1 MDLVGMLP
9 VEAGAAGAG
18 QPFKRLRI
26 GSCRMPIGVIAKG
39 FELDRRRRLTESAIG
54 NRNLEMTYVV

>member
-1 MDLVGMLP
+1 MLP

-18 QPFKRLRI
+18 QPFKRVVHWQL
-26 GSCRMPIGVIAKG
+26 PNADWN
-39 FELDRRRRLTESAIG
+39 ELESAIA